1 MQNKNSQN
9 ILNLNSNEAIDFFM
23 RADQYHGFELPE
35 YFVFDDLLE
44 SVKNTIA
51 DRPYEECLAMG
62 KLPDDIVDVNLDIL
76 LNKDGRYA
84 VRPIVLPN
92 PFLYYFMVRELCD
105 ATGWAIVKDLFE
117 KFSVPHITSCAL
129 PVIATKKEAF
139 HKSATILNWWNAMEQ
154 RSVELS
160 LEYHY
165 MFVTDITNC
174 YGSINPQAFDWAFD
188 LKNTKYERKSDFPIA
203 KNVQKY
209 LRAFQ
214 QGRNIGIPQGSAIF
228 DFASEIILGYS
239 DLLLHEAIDREG
251 IDVQYEIIRYRDD
264 YRIFCNDKGALER
277 ISYILQHVL
286 EGLNFRM
293 NSKKTK
299 ISESIV
305 TDSIKPDKL
314 FYIYNTPIFN
324 KKGVDFDSFEKHL
337 LYILMFAR
345 QYPDSGSIRTMLSDI
360 DKRIAEHLKPYEVEE
375 LWFSLDSGK
384 NEITK
389 IKRQRLLTGGSVRA
403 MSAVCTQIALENVG
417 CCHYALRVLS
427 RMVDSL
433 KDEDEKMDIIDKVY
447 EKLCHQPNS
456 TYNQLWLQNIT
467 YLRDKKNGSSPYTM
481 RLCRLAAGDKVELW
495 NNEWLKKEYRKCI
508 TSNSVIDKNSLKKL
522 SPIITFREARAYDDM
537 VANEVKEGK
546 HKKKKVVRKPQ
557 ATAKTVAATPS
568 APTGAAV
575 TYREIFEKFLDE
587 DALSKNSLQRVINKF
602 DNIYT
607 DQDIEG
613 FKEMFGDKWE
623 SELDKF
629 KREFYDHQ
637 TKIDPNGQYLL
648 KTTLTRLNVSESV
661 IEKLVEAIRKNHDIK
676 GDSVISSKPQATAKT
691 VAATPSAPTDGAV
704 TYREIFEK
712 FLDEDALSKN
722 SLQRVI
728 NKFDNIYTD
737 QDIEG
742 FKEMFGDKWESELD
756 KFKREFY
763 DHQTKIDPNGQYLLK
778 TTLTRLNV
786 SESVIEKLVE
796 AIRKNHDL
804 KGDDGVSL
812 CRI

>member
-1 MQNKNSQN
+1 MQKKTSQN
-9 ILNLNSNEAIDFFM
+9 ILSLKSNEAIDFFM

-44 SVKNTIA
+44 SVKNTIG
-51 DRPYEECLAMG
+51 DKPYEECLATGM
-62 KLPDDIVDVNLDIL
+62 LPDDFADVNLDIL

-105 ATGWAIVKDLFE
+105 TTGWAIVKDLFT
-117 KFSVPHITSCAL
+117 KFTVPHMTSCAL
-129 PVIATKKEAF
+129 PVIATKKEPF

-188 LKNTKYERKSDFPIA
+188 LKNTQFERKLDFPIA
-203 KNVQKY
+203 RNVQKY

-239 DLLLHEAIDREG
+239 DLLLHEAIEREG
-251 IDVQYEIIRYRDD
+251 IDTQYEIIRYRDD
-264 YRIFCNDKGALER
+264 YRVFCNDKCALER

-293 NSKKTK
+293 NSKKTR

-375 LWFSLDSGK
+375 FWISLKDNGDG
-384 NEITK
+384 
-389 IKRQRLLTGGSVRA
+389 IKKVMKQRQLTGGSVCA

-417 CCHYALRVLS
+417 SCHYALRVLS

-433 KDEDEKMDIIDKVY
+433 KDEEEKMDIINKVY
-447 EKLCHQPNS
+447 EKLCNQPNS

-467 YLRDKKNGSSPYTM
+467 YKRDKKNGTSPYTM
-481 RLCRLAAGDKVELW
+481 RLCRLAAGDEVELW
-495 NNEWLKKEYRKCI
+495 NNEWLKEEYRKCI
-508 TSNSVIDKNSLKKL
+508 TSSSVIDKNSLKKL
-522 SPIITFREARAYDDM
+522 SPVITFRETRAYDDM
-537 VANEVKEGK
+537 VENEVKAGK
-546 HKKKKVVRKPQ
+546 RKKKSSTGGRTKSVRKPQ
-557 ATAKTVAATPS
+557 ETAKTTAAAPS
-568 APTGAAV
+568 APTGNAV
-575 TYREIFEKFLDE
+575 TYREIFEQFLDE
-587 DALSKNSLQRVINKF
+587 KELSNKTINKIVNKL
-602 DNIYT
+602 DGIYT
-607 DQDIEG
+607 EEDINRYKSLYFEEWENQLNKDKNGG
-613 FKEMFGDKWE
+613 FYRGQMKVLPDKRNNPMGKKNI
-623 SELDKF
+623 EL
-629 KREFYDHQ
+629 
-637 TKIDPNGQYLL
+637 
-648 KTTLTRLNVSESV
+648 TLARQHINNSV
-661 IEKLVEAIRKNHDIK
+661 IKQLVEAIQEHHDK
-676 GDSVISSKPQATAKT
+676 MEAK
-691 VAATPSAPTDGAV
+691 
-704 TYREIFEK
+704 
-712 FLDEDALSKN
+712 
-722 SLQRVI
+722 
-728 NKFDNIYTD
+728 
-737 QDIEG
+737 
-742 FKEMFGDKWESELD
+742 
-756 KFKREFY
+756 
-763 DHQTKIDPNGQYLLK
+763 
-778 TTLTRLNV
+778 
-786 SESVIEKLVE
+786 
-796 AIRKNHDL
+796 
-804 KGDDGVSL
+804 
-812 CRI
+812 